1 MYFSAMQKDTFRGYY
16 PYYQNRQY
24 LLLIE
29 TQNFIK

>member
-1 MYFSAMQKDTFRGYY
+1 MYFSAMQKDTFGDIIHII
-16 PYYQNRQY
+16 QNRQY